1 VITLQGEA
9 DEKTREHASEL
20 MSTVRFRHVS
30 SEYKKFDVQSAAANG
45 RGKNAKQWLY
55 TMNTT
60 GFHGGLE

>member
-1 VITLQGEA
+1 
-9 DEKTREHASEL
+9 
-20 MSTVRFRHVS
+20 MFTVRFCHVS
-30 SEYKKFDVQSAAANG
+30 SEYKKRFDVQSAAANG